1 MSSSKISSLLLL
13 SLLVILLCGPF
24 IVFLLAVQT
33 EPAVTNAPPLTSNE
47 ISRVEQLLLKNAP
60 QSPSARS
67 EQNLQLN
74 ADELNLLLSYSI
86 NMTRL
91 SPEWA
96 AVLTLADN
104 TVNTKLT
111 FQLVDGWIPLYL
123 NFGVDL
129 ILNDSLL
136 VLDKLVVGKLQ
147 VPNGLLE
154 LASTSIRSYLD
165 SENKAYQDFSEL
177 IASVDQVSVIQD
189 RIYVTLQWD
198 PILISR
204 ISEQAQQLF
213 ISDEDQQRIME
224 HYRLIS
230 EIAATIPA
238 NLRAVSLNTFLVPM
252 FTAANERSENGSD
265 PIAENRTLFQ
275 TLAIYVNREDISQL
289 LGETLAKEMQ
299 PAKYIEV
306 RLQRRQDLAQHLV
319 SIAAVTASAGA
330 DFAQLL
336 STTKEAYDARYRS
349 GFSFSDLTANTVGVY
364 LASYSTQD
372 PATAIEMQK
381 RLATLQT
388 ESDYMPEVGDNRD
401 GISESDFAAIYSDRN
416 SQEYQRRLA
425 DIQALIETRAL
436 FQDLD

>member
-1 MSSSKISSLLLL
+1 M
-13 SLLVILLCGPF
+13 
-24 IVFLLAVQT
+24 LLAVQT
-33 EPAVTNAPPLTSNE
+33 EPAVTNPPALTSNE
-47 ISRVEQLLLKNAP
+47 ISRVEQLLLKSAP

-123 NFGVDL
+123 NFGVNL

-154 LASTSIRSYLD
+154 LASTSMRSYLD
-165 SENKAYQDFSEL
+165 GENKTYQNFSEL
-177 IASVDQVSVIQD
+177 IANVDQISVIQD

-230 EIAATIPA
+230 EIAAAIPA

-252 FTAANERSENGSD
+252 FTAANERSESGSD

-275 TLAIYVNREDISQL
+275 TLAIYVNHEDISQL

-319 SIAAVTASAGA
+319 SIAAITASTGA

-436 FQDLD
+436 FQGLD

>member
-252 FTAANERSENGSD
+252 FTAANEKSKSGSD

-275 TLAIYVNREDISQL
+275 TLAIYVNHEDISQL

-319 SIAAVTASAGA
+319 SIAAITASTGA

>member
-1 MSSSKISSLLLL
+1 ML
-13 SLLVILLCGPF
+13 SGPF
-24 IVFLLAVQT
+24 IVLLLAVQT
-33 EPAVTNAPPLTSNE
+33 EPAVTNAPALTSNE
-47 ISRVEQLLLKNAP
+47 ISRVEQLLLKSAP

-123 NFGVDL
+123 NFGVNL

-154 LASTSIRSYLD
+154 LASTSMRSYLD
-165 SENKAYQDFSEL
+165 GENKTYQNFSEL
-177 IASVDQVSVIQD
+177 IANVDQISVIQD

-230 EIAATIPA
+230 EIAAAIPA

-252 FTAANERSENGSD
+252 FTAANERSESGSD

-275 TLAIYVNREDISQL
+275 TLAIYVNHEDISQL

-319 SIAAVTASAGA
+319 SIAAITASTGA

-416 SQEYQRRLA
+416 SPEYQRRLA
-425 DIQALIETRAL
+425 DIQALIKTRAL
-436 FQDLD
+436 FQGLD

>member
-154 LASTSIRSYLD
+154 LASTSMRSYLD
-165 SENKAYQDFSEL
+165 GENKTYQNFSEL
-177 IASVDQVSVIQD
+177 IANVDQISVIQD

-319 SIAAVTASAGA
+319 SIAAITASAGA